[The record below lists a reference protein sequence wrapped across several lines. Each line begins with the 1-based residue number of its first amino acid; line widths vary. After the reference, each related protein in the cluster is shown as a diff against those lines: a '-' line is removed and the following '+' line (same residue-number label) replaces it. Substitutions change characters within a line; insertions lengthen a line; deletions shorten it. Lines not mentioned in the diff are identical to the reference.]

1 MYLGVFVG
9 RYLGVFAGRYLGV
22 FAGLYS
28 GIFVLS
34 GYDVRASTLFT
45 AVALCELLKSSA
57 SSLWPWSLQYVQQS
71 RQAMRNI
78 QVRNERSRYDMMVR
92 NGAASD
98 VEEQV
103 RCER

>member
-9 RYLGVFAGRYLGV
+9 RYLGVFAG
-22 FAGLYS
+22 LYS
-28 GIFVLS
+28 GAFVLT

-57 SSLWPWSLQYVQQS
+57 SSLWPWSLQYAQQS

-78 QVRNERSRYDMMVR
+78 QVRNKTSRYDTIVR

-98 VEEQV
+98 VE
-103 RCER
+103 